1 MKKVSL
7 LLAFIILLPTT
18 VVAEEILY
26 VMSARAKILSSPAF
40 GSKTVHNL
48 FKGQK
53 VTNLQ
58 KTDNWYKVE
67 YNGQTGWMS
76 RLAVSNH
83 PPMKR
88 KVRIAKADSKL
99 MENSRK
105 RASSVSTTAAVR
117 GLKNIDRSRVND
129 KEVLDYASLSKVEEQ
144 YIEHQELISFMNS
157 LKK

>member
-1 MKKVSL
+1 MKKISL
-7 LLAFIILLPTT
+7 LLAFVILLPTT
-18 VVAEEILY
+18 VVAEDFLY

-40 GSKTVHNL
+40 GSKTVDNL

-58 KTDNWYKVE
+58 KTENWYKVK
-67 YNGQTGWMS
+67 YNDQVGWMS

-88 KVRIAKADSKL
+88 KVRIAESDSKL

-105 RASSVSTTAAVR
+105 RASSISTTAAVR

-129 KEVLDYASLSKVEEQ
+129 KEVLDFAALSKVEE
-144 YIEHQELISFMNS
+144 YNIEHQELISFMDS